1 MSAFNRQPAKTITA
15 SVTKVEN
22 SEKKISEFY
31 INLGFRKVYGE
42 GDDAVERFVN
52 IPLFITADN
61 IDQGIERVRKNCSKN
76 SPEEWLEFIEDQI
89 MLGEDIKTLFAEIPE
104 GNNAVN
110 KDIPEDHDLAYLAD
124 LEVQFVHKDMH
135 KEDVV
140 TSPKDAS
147 ERRKG
152 FKRS

>member
-1 MSAFNRQPAKTITA
+1 MPAFNRQPAKTSV

-22 SEKKISEFY
+22 GEKKISEFY

-61 IDQGIERVRKNCSKN
+61 IDQGIERARKNCSKN
-76 SPEEWLEFIEDQI
+76 SPDDWVEFIEDQI
-89 MLGEDIKTLFAEIPE
+89 MLGEDIKALFAEIPE

-110 KDIPEDHDLAYLAD
+110 KDIPEDHALSYLAD
-124 LEVQFVHKDMH
+124 LEVQFVHKDMNS
-135 KEDVV
+135 KEIA
-140 TSPKDAS
+140 TLPKDAS

>member
-1 MSAFNRQPAKTITA
+1 MAAFNRQPVKTNSVT
-15 SVTKVEN
+15 VTKVEN
-22 SEKKISEFY
+22 AERKISEFY

-42 GDDAVERFVN
+42 GDEAVERFVN

-76 SPEEWLEFIEDQI
+76 SPEDWLEFIEDQI
-89 MLGEDIKTLFAEIPE
+89 MLGEDIKALFAEIPE
-104 GNNAVN
+104 GTNAVN
-110 KDIPEDHDLAYLAD
+110 KDIPEEHDLSYLAD
-124 LEVQFVHKDMH
+124 LEVQFVHKDIH
-135 KEDVV
+135 QKDLVDV
-140 TSPKDAS
+140 PKDVN